1 MSRSRRNTPAL
12 VMVFVMGLHVRGKWP
27 ASPAKQQAS
36 EADSLPVR
44 HSSVQVD
51 RVVTGTERRK
61 TGMNELLVT
70 VMIDWETGNMARRAI
85 LEDMCQI

>member
-1 MSRSRRNTPAL
+1 MSRNRRNIPAR
-12 VMVFVMGLHVRGKWP
+12 VMVFVMGPHVRGKWP

-36 EADSLPVR
+36 EAGSIPVH

-51 RVVTGTERRK
+51 RVVTGTERRR

-70 VMIDWETGNMARRAI
+70 LVIDWETGNMAHRAI
-85 LEDMCQI
+85 LEGMCQI